1 MIGHDDIANQGV
13 YNRSEGDPDDH
24 ANGEI
29 DHVAAHGKF
38 FEFVEHGQP
47 QSLADFSSLE
57 NLVWFRAASLGSL
70 AGMAKADEVLE

>member
-1 MIGHDDIANQGV
+1 MITPTA
-13 YNRSEGDPDDH
+13 RSTTL
-24 ANGEI
+24 
-29 DHVAAHGKF
+29 HGKF

-70 AGMAKADEVLE
+70 AGMAKADEARTFRGEEP